1 MKSIN
6 EKSVTYLKLLKLSG
20 DDGCQNRQR
29 STGERREKLSSCSEM
44 REREREREREEWWC
58 HNGEIGLLW
67 LRKRERAGSSGGG
80 NNGGRERDERRS
92 KGQKGRKRGGGEVL
106 ID

>member
-1 MKSIN
+1 MMVAKIDN
-6 EKSVTYLKLLKLSG
+6 DPQV
-20 DDGCQNRQR
+20 R
-29 STGERREKLSSCSEM
+29 GERNCHLVVKWE